1 MLWCTVE
8 VWRAMNKLELLP
20 AALNQHFV
28 LSKLPVYKIF
38 WWCAQT
44 YLPSVYYLPFVMF
57 IVHSCIW
64 NQGAR
69 RNIFAFRSYIFYK
82 GPSLSFLPEPLTIWT
97 QHNLIHFIMHQ
108 MILQV
113 LSTCLPVSA
122 ILTHENVIYFGT
134 DFPTLSGKCLCFCY
148 DCLTSPSILLLE
160 FVGTLNEAMVTKLAI
175 NLLVLSIFD
184 TSL

>member
-1 MLWCTVE
+1 
-8 VWRAMNKLELLP
+8 
-20 AALNQHFV
+20 
-28 LSKLPVYKIF
+28 
-38 WWCAQT
+38 
-44 YLPSVYYLPFVMF
+44 
-57 IVHSCIW
+57 
-64 NQGAR
+64 
-69 RNIFAFRSYIFYK
+69 
-82 GPSLSFLPEPLTIWT
+82 
-97 QHNLIHFIMHQ
+97 MHQ

-122 ILTHENVIYFGT
+122 ILTYENVIYFGT
-134 DFPTLSGKCLCFCY
+134 DFLTLSGKCLFFCY